1 MAIEA
6 RPGEPGVRRRCWPLL
21 FALALLVVGLT
32 FVIIRAP
39 GGRAG
44 IIYPIDDTYI
54 AFAMAKNVADNG
66 TWGANP
72 NEFAP
77 AASSPLWIVLSAI
90 FIKVLGLHEWIPLL
104 MSVLCGLVLLWLV
117 DRIGK
122 REGWPDY
129 GRALALALLVVVTPM
144 VPLAAL
150 GMEHLLHACLMI
162 WILDLI
168 WRLPPIGQRLSKGH
182 VASLLIAFALI
193 TATRFEG
200 LFLAAAIAFIL
211 LFQRRWLLAFCLVVA
226 AVFPVI
232 LHGAISV
239 AHGWTW
245 LPSSVRLKGNI
256 PNTGSLVERVE
267 AMVREVAH
275 YYGRTSSILH
285 VAAAL
290 AAPLVALAVA
300 GERQAKRGLLL
311 TAVFLLTFGQH
322 LFFAKTG
329 WFFRYEAY
337 LMAAQ
342 VFIIGLIVVP
352 LLPSRFAELWPALHR
367 TQPGACVAVALV
379 LAVPQLFRGAFAVWI
394 TSVAMKNIHDQQY
407 QMSEFA
413 RRYYAGC
420 VVAANDIGAICL
432 RGSVR
437 VVDLGGLATRKVFR
451 ARLDNTYG
459 TEFLKKVSAEEN
471 VGIVMVYQ
479 DWFANTWALP
489 SAWLKVGTLRIENN
503 FICSRDTV
511 SFYGTTPAAAA
522 KLEANLRE
530 FATLVPK
537 DVHIQTED
545 TSPNASQPQ

>member
-1 MAIEA
+1 M
-6 RPGEPGVRRRCWPLL
+6 
-21 FALALLVVGLT
+21 FAVALLIVGLA

-122 REGWPDY
+122 REGWPGY
-129 GRALALALLVVVTPM
+129 GRALALALLVLVTPV

-150 GMEHLLHACLMI
+150 GMEHLLHVCLMI

-168 WRLPPIGQRLSKGH
+168 WRLPPIGQKLSTGH
-182 VASLLIAFALI
+182 IASLLIAFALI

-200 LFLAAAIAFIL
+200 LFLASATAFVL
-211 LFQRRWLLAFCLVVA
+211 LFQRRLLLAFALVAA

-256 PNTGSLVERVE
+256 PNMGTPVERLI
-267 AMVREVAH
+267 AMFKDVAH
-275 YYGRTSSILH
+275 FYGRTSSILH
-285 VAAAL
+285 VVVALIAPLMAL
-290 AAPLVALAVA
+290 AL
-300 GERQAKRGLLL
+300 GDERQARRGL
-311 TAVFLLTFGQH
+311 AVTSVFVLTFAQH

-329 WFFRYEAY
+329 QFFRYEAY
-337 LMAAQ
+337 LIAAQ
-342 VFIIGLIVVP
+342 VFIVGLIVLP
-352 LLPSRFAELWPALHR
+352 LPPLRLVEVWPALR
-367 TQPGACVAVALV
+367 GPRAAACVAVALV
-379 LAVPQLFRGAFAVWI
+379 LAAPQLFRGAFAVWI
-394 TSVAMKNIHDQQY
+394 TPVAMKNIHDQQY

-413 RRYYAGC
+413 RRYYAGTA
-420 VVAANDIGAICL
+420 VAANDIGAVCL
-432 RGSVR
+432 RGGVR
-437 VVDLGGLATRKVFR
+437 IVDFAGLATLRVFR

-459 TEFLKKVSAEEN
+459 TELFRKISEDEN
-471 VGIVMVYQ
+471 VALAMVYQ
-479 DWFANTWALP
+479 DWYANTWTLP
-489 SAWLKVGTLRIENN
+489 SEWLKVGTLRIENN

-511 SFYGTTPAAAA
+511 SFYGTTPAAAE

-545 TSPNASQPQ
+545 ISPKASQPQ